1 MYGIQEIRDEQGLS
15 VSFIS
20 ETLGISQ
27 EDYKKIEKNE
37 LKLDG
42 DKLTLLYK
50 LLGVTPEDLNIL
62 KAHKN
67 LSKDEIEMTKLNGI
81 KITNL

>member
-20 ETLGISQ
+20 VTLGISQ
-27 EDYKKIEKNE
+27 EDYKKFEKNE
-37 LKLDG
+37 LKLDV

-50 LLGVTPEDLNIL
+50 LLGITPEDLNIL

-67 LSKDEIEMTKLNGI
+67 LSKDEVEMTKLNGI
-81 KITNL
+81 EITKL

>member
-81 KITNL
+81 EITNL

>member
-37 LKLDG
+37 LKLDR

-81 KITNL
+81 EITNL

>member
-1 MYGIQEIRDEQGLS
+1 MYGIQEIRGEQGLS

-20 ETLGISQ
+20 ETLGVSQ
-27 EDYKKIEKNE
+27 EDYKKFEKNE
-37 LKLDG
+37 LKLDV

-50 LLGVTPEDLNIL
+50 LLGITPEDLNIL

-67 LSKDEIEMTKLNGI
+67 LSKDEVEMTKLNGI
-81 KITNL
+81 EITKL